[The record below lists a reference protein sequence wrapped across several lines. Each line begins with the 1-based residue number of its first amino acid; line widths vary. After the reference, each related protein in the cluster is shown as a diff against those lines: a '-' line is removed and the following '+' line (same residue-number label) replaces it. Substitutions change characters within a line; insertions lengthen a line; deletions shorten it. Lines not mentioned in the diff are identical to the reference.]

1 MSGVPAIVIRAAAWN
16 ALPLL
21 SLPFGVY
28 VIMSESIPSLLFL
41 VALGVLTMLGQAM
54 FFSRMLRLRRRLR
67 EASGRICLKCGFD
80 LRGLEE
86 SGTCPECG
94 RSFDLHRDVKT
105 WRSVIAFDVR

>member
-1 MSGVPAIVIRAAAWN
+1 QGFHHDSIHGTCRQTQLGTATASDGPRRVRCSGRYPMSGVPAIVIRAAAWN

-54 FFSRMLRLRRRLR
+54 FFSRMLRLRRR
-67 EASGRICLKCGFD
+67 
-80 LRGLEE
+80 
-86 SGTCPECG
+86 
-94 RSFDLHRDVKT
+94 
-105 WRSVIAFDVR
+105 